1 MTCKKIT
8 DSEISE
14 RRIASLPTRPNAP
27 TAFGG
32 RGYSAAEMKEAFDR
46 LPLLIAERLNALLDD
61 ITNGSLA
68 ASLKVGDYT
77 LEELSALLAP
87 SLKKE

>member
-8 DSEISE
+8 DSEIIE
-14 RRIASLPTRPNAP
+14 RQIASLPTRPNAP

-32 RGYSAAEMKEAFDR
+32 RGYSAAQMKEAFDR

-77 LEELSALLAP
+77 LEELAALLAP
-87 SLKKE
+87 TLSKD